1 MSKANIF
8 VIGEEKAPETHK
20 LKAGKLDLLFQNGD
34 LRHIKN
40 GKQQLLLRVYAA
52 VRDRNW
58 NTIHGEM
65 HDLEI
70 DKNDDSFAIS
80 FRMHHKFLD
89 IEYSWRAKIT
99 GSADSRV
106 SYAFTGEALSSF
118 LACRIGFCLL
128 HPMHFAGTPCAL
140 EKADGAWEETSFPKE
155 ISPTSPFLDF
165 QAMRQPLGKGREL
178 RIAMKG
184 ELFETEDQRNWTDAS
199 YKTFCTPLSIP
210 FPFRVAKGETKQ
222 QTVEISYH
230 EDRHDRVSVESA
242 DDGKSVLFFEDTQTV
257 PMPELGVKL
266 GADDD
271 DGSLALVKPLGARY
285 MQVNLDYGRKS
296 RAEIEAHFALACRSA
311 LPLLPVV
318 TLRNDLEAEAAHA
331 AKLIASSGAEVKGTL
346 VLSGGKMATD
356 SAAIK
361 AMGSLPG
368 GTEKLGYG
376 TAGNFAEI
384 NRHRPPEGLAGFVG
398 MPMTPQFHATDTM
411 SVIENLAGMEVATQN
426 AVRLAGRSPVL
437 ILPLTLRMCDNLVAT
452 DGDSDASWAGLPRA
466 VDQRQLS
473 LFGAAWLVAAVE
485 HVAKGGAGAITV
497 FNALTGWEGFRES
510 ESGSRDEKLFPSVP
524 GQCFPAMVS
533 MAWLAGVQGGVMR
546 PFLSSDPMRAGGF
559 VVENGNKETLFC
571 YNLSNE
577 TLQVECGGFAGS
589 WQESVLSPEA
599 YNEQKR
605 DIAWLARH
613 PGEKKVYA
621 SELEIPACSVI
632 RLQW

>member
-1 MSKANIF
+1 MGKANIF
-8 VIGEEKAPETHK
+8 TFGEEKIPETHK

-40 GKQQLLLRVYAA
+40 GKELLLLRVYAA

-65 HDLEI
+65 HDLKI
-70 DKNDDSFAIS
+70 DKQPDSFTIS

-89 IEYSWRAKIT
+89 IEYAWQGTIT
-99 GSADSRV
+99 GSADSRILYTF
-106 SYAFTGEALSSF
+106 SGEALSSF
-118 LACRIGFCLL
+118 LACRIGFCVL
-128 HPMHFAGTPCAL
+128 HPIHFAGTRCAI
-140 EKADGAWEETSFPKE
+140 ENADSVWQETSFPEE

-165 QAMRQPLGKGREL
+165 QAMRQPLGGGKEF
-178 RIAMKG
+178 RISFTG

-222 QTVEISYH
+222 QSVEISYH
-230 EDRHDRVSVESA
+230 EEQRDIVSAETMTE
-242 DDGKSVLFFEDTQTV
+242 GTTVLLTKDTRTF

-271 DGSLALVKPLGARY
+271 EASLALVKPLHAWY
-285 MQVNLDYGRKS
+285 MQVNLDYGRKN
-296 RAEIEAHFALACRSA
+296 REEIERHFALACRSA

-318 TLRNDLEAEAAHA
+318 TLGNDLDAEAEHA
-331 AKLIASSGAEVKGTL
+331 AKLLASCTSQVQGVL

-356 SAAIK
+356 SSALK
-361 AMGSLPG
+361 VMGNLLG
-368 GTEKLGYG
+368 GIDKIGYG

-411 SVIENLAGMEVATQN
+411 SVIENLAGMEVATKN

-437 ILPLTLRMCDNLVAT
+437 IVPLTLKMCDNLVAT
-452 DGDSDASWAGLPRA
+452 DTSSDGDWAGLPRA
-466 VDQRQLS
+466 VDLRQLS
-473 LFGAAWLVAAVE
+473 LFGAAWLIAAVE
-485 HVAKGGAGAITV
+485 HIAKGGARSITV
-497 FNALTGWEGFRES
+497 FNALTGWEGFKEL
-510 ESGSRDEKLFPSVP
+510 ESGSRDEALFPSVP

-533 MAWLAGVQGGVMR
+533 MSWLGSAQGGVMR
-546 PFLSSDPMRAGGF
+546 PFTSSDPMRAGGF
-559 VVENGNKETLFC
+559 IVENGNKETIFC

-577 TLQVECGGFAGS
+577 TVRVESGGFAGS
-589 WQESVLSPEA
+589 WLCSILSPAE
-599 YNEQKR
+599 YNKENR
-605 DIAWLARH
+605 DIARLVDH
-613 PGEKKVYA
+613 PGEKKVCD
-621 SELEIPACSVI
+621 SVVEIPACSVI
-632 RLQW
+632 RLQR